1 MAGHK
6 RQASGGGPSAP
17 IWLLSFSDCMTNLL
31 TFFVLLVTFSSYDN
45 DARESIRALGKV
57 MRKTFPGFTKLD
69 PSDNSA
75 VVPTNQ
81 IWAMEEPA
89 YGSEKASVTTT
100 SNATEGVLRALPET
114 PGYKDCRV
122 LLMPS
127 KRVFLG
133 KSVALSPEG
142 RHITALIASFLK
154 DAPGRVVVSEHGPDA
169 RAPGGDADSTD
180 AQMGLSRAWA
190 VVEVLKAQQGL
201 ELNRC
206 SISTAST
213 LTAKELGENDSPS
226 GQQRDER
233 MLEIVLVG
241 RSVQD

>member
-6 RQASGGGPSAP
+6 RQASDGGPSAP

-45 DARESIRALGKV
+45 EARESIRALGKV
-57 MRKTFPGFTKLD
+57 MRKTFPGFTKSD

-75 VVPTNQ
+75 IVPTNQ
-81 IWAMEEPA
+81 IWAAEEPA
-89 YGSEKASVTTT
+89 YGSEKPSVTTT

-133 KSVALSPEG
+133 KSMALSPEG

-154 DAPGRVVVSEHGPDA
+154 DAPGRVVVSEHGPD
-169 RAPGGDADSTD
+169 GDSTD
-180 AQMGLSRAWA
+180 AHTGLSRAWA

-201 ELNRC
+201 DLDRC

-213 LTAKELGENDSPS
+213 LTAKELGENDSLS

>member
-6 RQASGGGPSAP
+6 RQASDGGPSAP

-57 MRKTFPGFTKLD
+57 MRKTFPGFTKSD
-69 PSDNSA
+69 PSDDSA
-75 VVPTNQ
+75 IVPTNQ
-81 IWAMEEPA
+81 IWATEEPA
-89 YGSEKASVTTT
+89 SGSEKPSVTTT
-100 SNATEGVLRALPET
+100 SNTTEGVLRALPET

-133 KSVALSPEG
+133 KSVTLSPEG

-154 DAPGRVVVSEHGPDA
+154 DAPGRVVVSEHGP
-169 RAPGGDADSTD
+169 DADSTD

-233 MLEIVLVG
+233 MLEIVLAG

>member
-1 MAGHK
+1 MAGNK
-6 RQASGGGPSAP
+6 RQASDDGPSAP

-45 DARESIRALGKV
+45 DARQNIRTLGAV
-57 MRKTFPGFTKLD
+57 MRKTFPSFSKSN

-75 VVPTNQ
+75 VVPTYQ
-81 IWAMEEPA
+81 IWAGDEPA
-89 YGSEKASVTTT
+89 YGAEKPSLTTT

-114 PGYKDCRV
+114 PGYKNCRV

-127 KRVFLG
+127 ERIFLG
-133 KSVALSPEG
+133 KSMALSPDG
-142 RHITALIASFLK
+142 RHITGLIASFLK
-154 DAPGRVVVSEHGPDA
+154 DIPGRVVVSEHGPDA
-169 RAPGGDADSTD
+169 DGADGQT
-180 AQMGLSRAWA
+180 GLSRAWA
-190 VVEVLKAQQGL
+190 VVEVLRAQQGL

-206 SISTAST
+206 SISTASV
-213 LTAKELGENDSPS
+213 LTAKELGENDSLS
-226 GQQRDER
+226 GQQQDER

>member
-6 RQASGGGPSAP
+6 RQASDGGPSAP

-81 IWAMEEPA
+81 IWATEEPA

-100 SNATEGVLRALPET
+100 SNATKGVLRALPET

-127 KRVFLG
+127 ERVFLG
-133 KSVALSPEG
+133 KSMVLSPEG
-142 RHITALIASFLK
+142 RHITGLIASFLK

-169 RAPGGDADSTD
+169 DSTD
-180 AQMGLSRAWA
+180 AHTGLSRAWA

>member
-6 RQASGGGPSAP
+6 RQASDGGPSAP

-57 MRKTFPGFTKLD
+57 MRKTFPGFTKSD

-75 VVPTNQ
+75 IVPTNQ
-81 IWAMEEPA
+81 IWATDEPA
-89 YGSEKASVTTT
+89 SGSEKPSVTTT

-169 RAPGGDADSTD
+169 DSTD
-180 AQMGLSRAWA
+180 AHTGLSRAWA

>member
-57 MRKTFPGFTKLD
+57 MRKTFPGFTKSD
-69 PSDNSA
+69 PSDDSA
-75 VVPTNQ
+75 IVPTNQ
-81 IWAMEEPA
+81 IWATEEPA
-89 YGSEKASVTTT
+89 SGSEKPSVTTT
-100 SNATEGVLRALPET
+100 SNTTEGVLRALPET

-142 RHITALIASFLK
+142 RYITALIASFLK
-154 DAPGRVVVSEHGPDA
+154 DAPGRVVVSEHGPA
-169 RAPGGDADSTD
+169 GDSTD
-180 AQMGLSRAWA
+180 AHTGLSRAWA

>member
-1 MAGHK
+1 
-6 RQASGGGPSAP
+6 
-17 IWLLSFSDCMTNLL
+17 
-31 TFFVLLVTFSSYDN
+31 
-45 DARESIRALGKV
+45 
-57 MRKTFPGFTKLD
+57 
-69 PSDNSA
+69 
-75 VVPTNQ
+75 
-81 IWAMEEPA
+81 
-89 YGSEKASVTTT
+89 
-100 SNATEGVLRALPET
+100 
-114 PGYKDCRV
+114 
-122 LLMPS
+122 MPS

-154 DAPGRVVVSEHGPDA
+154 DAPGGVVVSEHGPD
-169 RAPGGDADSTD
+169 GDSTD

-201 ELNRC
+201 DLNRC

>member
-6 RQASGGGPSAP
+6 RQASDGGPSAP

-45 DARESIRALGKV
+45 EARESIRALGKV
-57 MRKTFPGFTKLD
+57 MRKTFPGFTKSD

-75 VVPTNQ
+75 IVPTNQ
-81 IWAMEEPA
+81 IWATEEPA
-89 YGSEKASVTTT
+89 YGSEKPSVTTT

-127 KRVFLG
+127 EGVFLG
-133 KSVALSPEG
+133 KSMVLSPEG

-169 RAPGGDADSTD
+169 DSTD
-180 AQMGLSRAWA
+180 AHTGLSRAWA

-201 ELNRC
+201 DLNRC